1 MVEDDIYL
9 SIKHIEVLG
18 NIFEAVENVA
28 KALSSLNEKSETCSE
43 E

>member
-18 NIFEAVENVA
+18 NIFENENLM
-28 KALSSLNEKSETCSE
+28 KEDIINE
-43 E
+43 